1 MIKLQLKLGIYLLAL
16 STTICYAQK
25 SVQSLKT
32 NQINAT
38 APAVAAAQ
46 AAEKEKAASE
56 YKYESIKGDLL
67 NARIYTLSNGLKV
80 YLSVYKDAPRIQTY
94 IATKAGSKS
103 DPADATGLAH
113 YLEHLLFKGTDKYG
127 SLDYAKEKVELEK
140 IEALYETYR
149 ATRDEAKRKFLYH
162 QIDSISGV
170 AAKFAIA
177 NEYDKMLSSI
187 GAKGTNAFTSFEQTV
202 YVNDIPSSQ
211 LEKWVTIEAERFRNP
226 VLRIFHTELEAVY
239 EEKNRGLD
247 SDGRK
252 VFETLF
258 EAMFPNNNY
267 GKQTTIGTIEH
278 LKNPSIKKI
287 KEYFDTYYVP
297 NNMAICMSGDF
308 DYEQAIRLIDSRFG
322 GMKSKPVPAYL
333 PGKEEPIAKPIVKE
347 VFGPDAESMLL
358 AYRVSGQN
366 TADADLAEIA
376 AKILYNGTAGLM
388 DLNLNQQQKVLSSSV
403 FPYILKDYG
412 VFILEA
418 NAKEGQSLEQA
429 KDLVLAEV
437 EKLKKGEFPDWM
449 LKAIINEI
457 KLEQTRAFEDNG
469 SRAMEM
475 VNAFINETPWAD
487 YCNQI
492 NKLSAI
498 TKEQVV
504 AWAKANFNQN
514 YVVVY
519 KRTGEDKNVQK
530 VIKPEITPVEVNR
543 DAQSPFLKTI
553 MEAKSPA
560 IEPVFVDYSK
570 DIIEYKSLIGA
581 PIYTTQNKENNLF
594 TLYYVLEMGKNHDKK
609 LGLAVEYLNF
619 LGTATLSNEQLKQEF
634 YKLGCSY
641 NVFSSEDRLYVSL
654 TGLNENFETALTL
667 FENLLKD
674 PKADKAALENLI
686 SSILKQREDDK
697 LSKGKILWSGMYN
710 YAIYGS
716 KSPFTNILSANELK
730 SVTPDELTDRIKNLT
745 SFQHD
750 IYYYGP
756 LTAEILANKI
766 NALHKVNSKP
776 LKAIPTAVEFTEQE
790 NKQTE
795 VFVIDYDMKQAEI
808 MMLSKDEKYNRNNL
822 PTITLFNEYFG
833 GGMGS
838 IVFQTMRESKA
849 LAYSVFSSYRS
860 PQTKEKS
867 HYALAY
873 IGTQADKLPEAMT
886 GMFELM
892 NNLPESE
899 NMFNNAKKAVE
910 EQIRTERI
918 TKSDLLFSYMN
929 AKKMGNSYDM
939 RKDVFMAV
947 PSMKFENIKAF
958 QQAHFKDKKYNIM
971 VLGNKNTL
979 DIKALEAYGKI
990 TYLKLEDVFGY

>member
-1 MIKLQLKLGIYLLAL
+1 MLKSKIKIGFIVVAL
-16 STTICYAQK
+16 TTTYSVAQK
-25 SVQSLKT
+25 SVQTLKS
-32 NQINAT
+32 QQVQAT
-38 APAVAAAQ
+38 APASGSS
-46 AAEKEKAASE
+46 AENNIPE
-56 YKYESIKGDLL
+56 YKYESVKGDLL

-113 YLEHLLFKGTDKYG
+113 YLEHMLFKGTDKFG
-127 SLDYAKEKVELEK
+127 SLDFAKEKVELDK
-140 IEALYETYR
+140 IEALYESYR
-149 ATRDEAKRKFLYH
+149 ATKDEAKRKVMYH

-202 YVNDIPSSQ
+202 YVNDIPSNQ
-211 LEKWVTIEAERFRNP
+211 LEKWLTIESERFRNP
-226 VLRIFHTELEAVY
+226 ILRIFHTELEAVY

-247 SDGRK
+247 NDGRK
-252 VFETLF
+252 VFESLF
-258 EAMFPNNNY
+258 AAMFPNNNY

-287 KEYFDTYYVP
+287 KEYYDTYYVP

-308 DYEQAIRLIDSRFG
+308 DYDQAIRLIDSRFG
-322 GMKSKPVPAYL
+322 SMKSKPVPPYV
-333 PGKEEPIAKPIVKE
+333 PGKEEPIAQPVVKE

-358 AYRVSGQN
+358 AYRVGGQN
-366 TADADLAEIA
+366 TIDDEMAEIA

-412 VFILEA
+412 VFILDA
-418 NAKEGQSLEQA
+418 NAKEGQTLEQA

-449 LKAIINEI
+449 LKAIINDI
-457 KLEQTRAFEDNG
+457 KLQQTKEYEDNG
-469 SRAMEM
+469 SRAMAM
-475 VNAFINETPWAD
+475 VSAFINEKSWDNYTNRNNRLA
-487 YCNQI
+487 
-492 NKLSAI
+492 AI
-498 TKEQVV
+498 TKDQIV
-504 AWAKANFNQN
+504 AWAKANLNQN

-543 DAQSPFLKTI
+543 DAQSPFLKSI
-553 MEAKSPA
+553 MDAKAPA
-560 IEPVFVDYSK
+560 IEPVFIDYTK
-570 DIIEYKSLIGA
+570 DIVQYKTLIGA
-581 PIYTTQNKENNLF
+581 PIYCTQNKENNLF
-594 TLYYVLEMGKNHDKK
+594 SLYYVVEMGKNHDKK

-619 LGTATLSNEQLKQEF
+619 LGTSTLTNEQLKQEF

-641 NVFSSEDRLYVSL
+641 NVFTSEDQVYVSL
-654 TGLNENFETALTL
+654 EGLNESFQNALDL
-667 FENLLKD
+667 FEGLLKE
-674 PKADKAALENLI
+674 PKADKVALENLV

-710 YAIYGS
+710 YAVYGS
-716 KSPFTNILSANELK
+716 KSPYTNILSAEELK
-730 SVTPDELTDRIKNLT
+730 AVTPEELTQRLKDLT
-745 SFQHD
+745 SYQHD

-756 LTAEILANKI
+756 LTADLLANKI
-766 NALHKVNSKP
+766 NASHKVSSP
-776 LKAIPTAVEFTEQE
+776 LKTIPAPQVFTEQE

-808 MMLSKDEKYNRNNL
+808 MMLSKDEKYNKSNL

-849 LAYSVFSSYRS
+849 LAYSVFSSYRI
-860 PQTKEKS
+860 PTDKNKS
-867 HYALAY
+867 HFALAY
-873 IGTQADKLPEAMT
+873 IGTQADKLPEAMK

-918 TKSDLLFSYMN
+918 TKSEVLFNFMS
-929 AKKMGNSYDM
+929 AKKMGNTYDM
-939 RKDVFMAV
+939 RKDVFAAV
-947 PSMKFENIKAF
+947 PLMKFDNIKSF
-958 QQAHFKDKKYNIM
+958 QQTHFKDKKYNIM

-979 DIKALEAYGKI
+979 DIKTLEGYGKV

>member
-1 MIKLQLKLGIYLLAL
+1 MISIKQKLSVCFVALA
-16 STTICYAQK
+16 TTFALAQK
-25 SVQSLKT
+25 SVQTLKPQQVT
-32 NQINAT
+32 AT
-38 APAVAAAQ
+38 DPQSANTVPSNN
-46 AAEKEKAASE
+46 KE
-56 YKYESIKGDLL
+56 YKYESVKGDLL
-67 NARIYTLSNGLKV
+67 NARIYTLENGLKV

-94 IATKAGSKS
+94 IATKAGSKN

-113 YLEHLLFKGTDKYG
+113 YLEHLLFKGTDKFG
-127 SLDYAKEKVELEK
+127 TLNYAKEKVELDK
-140 IEALYETYR
+140 IESLYESYR
-149 ATRDEAKRKFLYH
+149 ATKDEAKRKAMYH

-170 AAKFAIA
+170 AAKYAIA

-202 YVNDIPSSQ
+202 YVNDIPSNQ
-211 LEKWVTIEAERFRNP
+211 LEKWVTIEAERFRSP

-247 SDGRK
+247 NDGRK

-258 EAMFPNNNY
+258 AAMFPNNNY

-287 KEYFDTYYVP
+287 KEYYDTYYVP

-308 DYEQAIRLIDSRFG
+308 DYDQAIRLIDSRFG
-322 GMKSKPVPAYL
+322 NMKSKPVPVYQ
-333 PGKEEPIAKPIVKE
+333 PGKEEPIVKPLVKE

-358 AYRVSGQN
+358 AFRMGGQS
-366 TADADLAEIA
+366 TADADMAEIA
-376 AKILYNGTAGLM
+376 AKVLYNGTAGLI
-388 DLNLNQQQKVLSSSV
+388 DLNLNQQQKVLSASV

-412 VFILEA
+412 VFILDA
-418 NAKEGQSLEQA
+418 NAKEGQTLEQT
-429 KDLVLAEV
+429 KDLVLGEI

-449 LKAIINEI
+449 LKAIINDI
-457 KLEQTRAFEDNG
+457 KLQQTKEYEDNG

-475 VNAFINETPWAD
+475 VSAFVSEKSWNEYT
-487 YCNQI
+487 NHI
-492 NKLSAI
+492 NKLAAI
-498 TKEQVV
+498 TKEQLV
-504 AWAKANFNQN
+504 AWANANFKDN

-530 VIKPEITPVEVNR
+530 VVKPEITPVEVNR
-543 DAQSPFLKTI
+543 DEQSPFLKSI
-553 MEAKSPA
+553 IEAKAPA
-560 IEPVFVDYSK
+560 IEPVFIDYEK
-570 DIIEYKSLIGA
+570 DIVTYKTLIGA

-594 TLYYVLEMGKNHDKK
+594 SLYYVLEMGKNHDKK
-609 LGLAVEYLNF
+609 LGLSVEYLNF
-619 LGTATLSNEQLKQEF
+619 LGSSELTNEQLKQEF
-634 YKLGCSY
+634 YKLGCTY
-641 NVFSSEDRLYVSL
+641 NVFTSEDRVYVNL
-654 TGLNENFETALTL
+654 EGLNESFDNALKL
-667 FENLLKD
+667 FEGLLNN
-674 PKADKAALENLI
+674 PKADKVALENLV

-710 YAIYGS
+710 YAVYGS
-716 KSPFTNILSANELK
+716 KSPFTNILSAQELK
-730 SVTPDELTDRIKNLT
+730 AVTPEELIQRIKSLT
-745 SFQHD
+745 SYQHD

-756 LTAEILANKI
+756 LSADILANKI
-766 NALHKVNSKP
+766 NAMHKAPTP
-776 LKAIPTAVEFTEQE
+776 LKSIPEPVVFTEQE

-808 MMLSKDEKYNRNNL
+808 MMLSKEEKYNRTNL
-822 PTITLFNEYFG
+822 PVITLFNEYFG

-849 LAYSVFSSYRS
+849 LAYSVFSNYRM
-860 PQTKEKS
+860 PTTKERS

-873 IGTQADKLPEAMT
+873 IGTQADKLPEAMK

-918 TKSDLLFSYMN
+918 TKSEILFNYMN

-939 RKDVFMAV
+939 RKDVFAKV
-947 PSMKFENIKAF
+947 PSMNFADIKSF
-958 QQAHFKDKKYNIM
+958 QLAHFKDKKYNIM

-979 DIKALEAYGKI
+979 DIKALETYGKL

>member
-1 MIKLQLKLGIYLLAL
+1 MIKFKIKLSLYFVVLA
-16 STTICYAQK
+16 STCSIAQK
-25 SVQSLKT
+25 SVQTLKST
-32 NQINAT
+32 QITAT
-38 APAVAAAQ
+38 ASAPGV
-46 AAEKEKAASE
+46 SE
-56 YKYESIKGDLL
+56 TKSETAYTYESVKGDLL
-67 NARIYTLSNGLKV
+67 NARIYTLANGLKV

-140 IEALYETYR
+140 IEALYESYR
-149 ATRDEAKRKFLYH
+149 ATKDEAKRKSMYH

-170 AAKFAIA
+170 AAKYAIA

-187 GAKGTNAFTSFEQTV
+187 GATGTNAFTSFEQTV
-202 YVNDIPSSQ
+202 YVNDIPSNQ
-211 LEKWVTIEAERFRNP
+211 LEKWLTIESERFRNP

-258 EAMFPNNNY
+258 EAIFPNNNY

-287 KEYFDTYYVP
+287 KEYYDTYYVP

-308 DYEQAIRLIDSRFG
+308 DYEQTIRLIDSRFG
-322 GMKSKPVPAYL
+322 TMKSKPVPVYM
-333 PGKEEPIAKPIVKE
+333 PGKEEPITQPIVKE

-358 AYRVSGQN
+358 AYRVGGES
-366 TADADLAEIA
+366 TSDAELAEIA

-412 VFILEA
+412 VFILDA
-418 NAKEGQSLEQA
+418 NAKEGQTLEQT

-437 EKLKKGEFPDWM
+437 EKLKKGDFPEWM
-449 LKAIINEI
+449 MKAIINDI
-457 KLEQTRAFEDNG
+457 KLQQTKEYEDNG
-469 SRAMEM
+469 SRAMAM
-475 VNAFINETPWAD
+475 VNAFVNEETWND
-487 YCNQI
+487 YTNRI
-492 NKLSAI
+492 NKLGAI
-498 TKEQVV
+498 TKEQIV

-543 DAQSPFLKTI
+543 DAQSPFLKSI
-553 MEAKSPA
+553 MDAKSPA
-560 IEPVFVDYSK
+560 IEPVFLDYSK
-570 DIIEYKSLIGA
+570 DIIQYKTLIGA

-594 TLYYVLEMGKNHDKK
+594 TLYYVVEMGKNHDKK

-619 LGTATLSNEQLKQEF
+619 LGTAELTNEQLKQEF

-641 NVFSSEDRLYVSL
+641 NVFTSEDQVYVSL
-654 TGLNENFETALTL
+654 QGLNESFETALKL
-667 FENLLKD
+667 FEGLLNN
-674 PKADKAALENLI
+674 PKADKVALENLV
-686 SSILKQREDDK
+686 SSIMKQREDDK

-710 YAIYGS
+710 YAVYGA
-716 KSPFTNILSANELK
+716 KSPYTNILSAAELK
-730 SVTPDELTDRIKNLT
+730 AINPDELTQRIKDLT
-745 SFQHD
+745 SYQHD

-756 LTAEILANKI
+756 LSADILANKI
-766 NALHKVNSKP
+766 NANHKASTP
-776 LKAIPTAVEFTEQE
+776 LKAIPTPVAFTEQE

-849 LAYSVFSSYRS
+849 LAYSVFSSYRL
-860 PQTKEKS
+860 PQKKDRS
-867 HYALAY
+867 HFALAY
-873 IGTQADKLPEAMT
+873 IGTQADKLPEAMK

-918 TKSDLLFSYMN
+918 TKSGILFNYMN
-929 AKKMGNSYDM
+929 AKKMGNTYDM
-939 RKDVFMAV
+939 RKDVFAAV
-947 PSMKFENIKAF
+947 PSMKFDNIKSF

-979 DIKALEAYGKI
+979 DIKTLEGYGKL

>member
-1 MIKLQLKLGIYLLAL
+1 MIKFKIKLSLYIVALA
-16 STTICYAQK
+16 SAYSIAQK
-25 SVQSLKT
+25 SVQTLKST
-32 NQINAT
+32 QITAT
-38 APAVAAAQ
+38 APETGS
-46 AAEKEKAASE
+46 AETKSE
-56 YKYESIKGDLL
+56 TAYTYESVKGDLL
-67 NARIYTLSNGLKV
+67 NARIYTLANGLKV

-140 IEALYETYR
+140 IEALYESYR
-149 ATRDEAKRKFLYH
+149 ATKDEAKRKILYH

-170 AAKFAIA
+170 AAKYAIA

-187 GAKGTNAFTSFEQTV
+187 GATGTNAFTSFEQTV
-202 YVNDIPSSQ
+202 YVNDIPSNQ
-211 LEKWVTIEAERFRNP
+211 LEKWLTIESERFRNP

-287 KEYFDTYYVP
+287 KEYYDTYYVP

-322 GMKSKPVPAYL
+322 NMKSKPVPAYI
-333 PGKEEPIAKPIVKE
+333 PGKEVAIERPIVKE

-358 AYRVSGQN
+358 AYRIGGQS
-366 TADADLAEIA
+366 TADAELAEIA
-376 AKILYNGTAGLM
+376 SKILYNGTAGLM

-412 VFILEA
+412 VFILDA
-418 NAKEGQSLEQA
+418 NAKEGQTLEQA

-449 LKAIINEI
+449 MKAIINDI
-457 KLEQTRAFEDNG
+457 KLQQTKEYEDN
-469 SRAMEM
+469 SNRAMAM
-475 VNAFINETPWAD
+475 VNAFVNEQSWND
-487 YCNQI
+487 YTDRI
-492 NKLSAI
+492 NKLGAI
-498 TKEQVV
+498 TKEKVV

-519 KRTGEDKNVQK
+519 KRNGEDKNAQK
-530 VIKPEITPVEVNR
+530 VNKPEITPVEVNR
-543 DAQSPFLKTI
+543 DAQSPFLKSI
-553 MEAKSPA
+553 MDAKTPA
-560 IEPVFVDYSK
+560 IEPVFLDYAK
-570 DIIEYKSLIGA
+570 DIVEYKTIIGA
-581 PIYTTQNKENNLF
+581 PIFTTQNKENNLF

-619 LGTATLSNEQLKQEF
+619 LGTAELTNEQLKQEF

-641 NVFSSEDRLYVSL
+641 NVFSSEDQVYVSL
-654 TGLNENFETALTL
+654 QGLNESFETALKL
-667 FENLLKD
+667 FEGLLKN
-674 PKADKAALENLI
+674 PKADKVALENLV
-686 SSILKQREDDK
+686 SSIMKQREDDK

-710 YAIYGS
+710 YAVYGA
-716 KSPFTNILSANELK
+716 KSPYTNILSATELK
-730 SVTPDELTDRIKNLT
+730 AINPDELIQRIKDLT
-745 SFQHD
+745 SYQHD

-756 LTAEILANKI
+756 LTADILANKI
-766 NALHKVNSKP
+766 NANHKAATP
-776 LKAIPTAVEFTEQE
+776 LKAIPTPVAFAEQE

-795 VFVIDYDMKQAEI
+795 VYVIDYDMKQAEI

-849 LAYSVFSSYRS
+849 LAYSVFSSYRG
-860 PQTKEKS
+860 PQNKEKS

-873 IGTQADKLPEAMT
+873 IGTQADKLPEAMK

-918 TKSDLLFSYMN
+918 TKNNILFNYMN
-929 AKKMGNSYDM
+929 AKKMGNNYDM
-939 RKDVFMAV
+939 RKDVFAAV

-979 DIKALEAYGKI
+979 DIKTLEGYGKL

>member
-1 MIKLQLKLGIYLLAL
+1 MYKLKIKVSLLIVAFAANI
-16 STTICYAQK
+16 SVGQK
-25 SVQSLKT
+25 SVQSLKST
-32 NQINAT
+32 QINAT
-38 APAVAAAQ
+38 APEPGAPSLKVDT
-46 AAEKEKAASE
+46 E
-56 YKYESIKGDLL
+56 YKYESVKGDLL
-67 NARIYTLSNGLKV
+67 NARIYTLANGLKV

-127 SLDYAKEKVELEK
+127 SLDYAKEKVELDK
-140 IEALYETYR
+140 IEALYEAYR
-149 ATRDEAKRKFLYH
+149 VTKDEAKRKSMYH

-170 AAKFAIA
+170 AAKYAIA

-187 GAKGTNAFTSFEQTV
+187 GATGTNAFTSFEQTV
-202 YVNDIPSSQ
+202 YVNDIPSNQ
-211 LEKWVTIEAERFRNP
+211 LEKWLTIEAERFRNP

-287 KEYFDTYYVP
+287 KEYYDTYYVP

-322 GMKSKPVPAYL
+322 NMKSKPVPTYI
-333 PGKEEPIAKPIVKE
+333 PGKEEPITKPIVKE

-358 AYRVSGQN
+358 AYRVGGQK
-366 TADADLAEIA
+366 TADSELSEIA

-412 VFILEA
+412 VFILDA
-418 NAKEGQSLEQA
+418 NAKEGQTLEQT

-437 EKLKKGEFPDWM
+437 EKLKNGDFPDWM
-449 LKAIINEI
+449 MKAIINDI
-457 KLEQTRAFEDNG
+457 KLQQTKEYEDNG
-469 SRAMEM
+469 SRAMAM
-475 VNAFINETPWAD
+475 VGAFIQEESWTDFTNR
-487 YCNQI
+487 I
-492 NKLSAI
+492 NKLGAI

-519 KRTGEDKNVQK
+519 KRNGEDKNVQK
-530 VIKPEITPVEVNR
+530 VNKPEITPVEVNR
-543 DAQSPFLKTI
+543 DAQSPFLKSI
-553 MEAKSPA
+553 MDAKTPA
-560 IEPVFVDYSK
+560 IEPVFIDYAK
-570 DIIEYKSLIGA
+570 DIMQNKTIIGA

-594 TLYYVLEMGKNHDKK
+594 SLYYVVEMGKNHDNK

-619 LGTATLSNEQLKQEF
+619 LGTSTLSNEQLKQEF

-641 NVFSSEDRLYVSL
+641 NVFTSEDRVYVSL
-654 TGLNENFETALTL
+654 DGLNESFETALKL
-667 FENLLKD
+667 FEGLIKD
-674 PKADKAALENLI
+674 PKADKVALDNLI
-686 SSILKQREDDK
+686 SSIMKQREDDK

-710 YAIYGS
+710 YAVFGA
-716 KSPFTNILSANELK
+716 KSPFTNILSAAELK
-730 SVTPDELTDRIKNLT
+730 AITPEELIQRIKDLT
-745 SFQHD
+745 SYQHD

-756 LTAEILANKI
+756 LTSSLLTDKI
-766 NALHKVNSKP
+766 NANHKALTP
-776 LKAIPTAVEFTEQE
+776 LKAIPAPLAFTEQE

-849 LAYSVFSSYRS
+849 LAYSVFSSYRA
-860 PQTKEKS
+860 PQTKDRS

-873 IGTQADKLPEAMT
+873 IGTQADKLPEAMK

-892 NNLPESE
+892 NNLPKSE

-918 TKSDLLFSYMN
+918 TKSNILFNYMN
-929 AKKMGNSYDM
+929 AKKMGNTYDM
-939 RKDVFMAV
+939 RKDVFAAV
-947 PSMKFENIKAF
+947 PALKFEDILSF
-958 QQAHFKDKKYNIM
+958 QNAHFKDKKYNIM
-971 VLGNKNTL
+971 VLGNKSTL
-979 DIKALEAYGKI
+979 DIKALESYGKV